1 MHGGIGERLGIGL
14 IVALAMGLAG
24 LIMLIVLPVVGVIL
38 SVTMVIVAVLLLG
51 LAIALPV
58 LILFGLP
65 VLILFG
71 GGGVKGSGVERREVR
86 DVAPFREIHVT
97 GILRTKIARN
107 GAESVTVLGDDNLLE
122 HVQTEVSDGVL
133 SISAERQLRPRSGL
147 RVHVSARELDAVTTS
162 GATKTSV
169 TGIDADRF
177 RLDTSGIA
185 KTTVSGRCRDATMA
199 LSGAGKLDARD
210 FACDNVEMSVSGAG
224 KASVCAT
231 SSLAARISGA
241 GKIECY
247 GNPDKV
253 TKDISGAGKVEL
265 K

>member
-1 MHGGIGERLGIGL
+1 MRGGIGERLGIGL
-14 IVALAMGLAG
+14 IAALALGLAG
-24 LIMLIVLPVVGVIL
+24 LIMLLVLPLVGVIL
-38 SVTMVIVAVLLLG
+38 TATMVMVAVLLLG
-51 LAIALPV
+51 LAVAVPV
-58 LILFGLP
+58 
-65 VLILFG
+65 VILFG

-86 DVAPFREIHVT
+86 DVAPFHEIRVA
-97 GILRTKIARN
+97 GMVRTEVARN
-107 GAESVTVLGDDNLLE
+107 GAHSVTVIGDDNLLE
-122 HVQTEVSDGVL
+122 HVETEVRDGVL
-133 SISAERQLRPRSGL
+133 SIRAEGQLRPRAGL
-147 RVHVSARELDAVTTS
+147 KVQVSAPELDALATS

-177 RLDTSGIA
+177 RLEANGTA
-185 KTTVSGRCRDATMA
+185 KTILSGRCRDATMA

-210 FACDNVEMSVSGAG
+210 FACDNVELSVYGAG

-231 SSLAARISGA
+231 SSLAARIGGA

-247 GNPDKV
+247 GHSDKV

>member
-14 IVALAMGLAG
+14 IVTLAMGLAG
-24 LIMLIVLPVVGVIL
+24 LIMLIVLPLVGVIL
-38 SVTMVIVAVLLLG
+38 SVTMVMVAVLLLG
-51 LAIALPV
+51 LAVALPFV
-58 LILFGLP
+58 
-65 VLILFG
+65 ILFG
-71 GGGVKGSGVERREVR
+71 GRGVKGSGLERREVR
-86 DVAPFREIHVT
+86 DVPPFHEVHVA
-97 GILRTKIARN
+97 GMLRTEVVRN
-107 GAESVTVLGDDNLLE
+107 GAHSVTVLGDDNLLE

-133 SISAERQLRPRSGL
+133 TIRAGRKLRPRAGL
-147 RVHVSARELDAVTTS
+147 KVHVSARELDAVATS

-169 TGIDADRF
+169 TGIETNRF
-177 RLDTSGIA
+177 RLGTSGVA
-185 KTTVSGRCRDATMA
+185 KTTLSGRCRDATMT

-210 FACDNVEMSVSGAG
+210 FDCDNVEMAVSGVG
-224 KASVCAT
+224 KATVCAT

-253 TKDISGAGKVEL
+253 TKNISGAGKVEL